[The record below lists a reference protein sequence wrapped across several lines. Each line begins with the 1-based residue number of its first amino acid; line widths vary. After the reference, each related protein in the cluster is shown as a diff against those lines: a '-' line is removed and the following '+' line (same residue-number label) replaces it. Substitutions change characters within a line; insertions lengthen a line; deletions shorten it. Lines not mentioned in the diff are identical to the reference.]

1 MLFADQTTGQETNQT
16 LQTQTNE
23 DWLAKV
29 VEVKGE
35 KFKDVQVLAKSKL
48 ESDKYIAELERQV
61 AELRTDVVKQ
71 DYAAKLLEQLGNKG
85 ATTTEP
91 KPLVNTGGTNTSDTK
106 PVISEDVI
114 KTLVEQTLTQREAKN
129 SAAQNAELVRTELTS
144 KYGTEARS
152 FVEKKAQEL
161 GMSYDRLSEIAQESP
176 NAFFTLIGEP
186 KKEFKPLVQGT
197 INTSATSFQAP
208 TERNW
213 QYYQEL
219 RKKDKRTYYSPST
232 QQQMIQDKMRLGDK
246 FGN

>member
-16 LQTQTNE
+16 QQTQTNE

-91 KPLVNTGGTNTSDTK
+91 KPLVNTSGTNTSDTK